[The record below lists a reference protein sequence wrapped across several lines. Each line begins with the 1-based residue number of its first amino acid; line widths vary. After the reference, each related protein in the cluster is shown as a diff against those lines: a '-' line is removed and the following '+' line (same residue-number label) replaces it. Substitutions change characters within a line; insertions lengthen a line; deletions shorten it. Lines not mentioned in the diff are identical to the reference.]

1 MTSALPQSPN
11 TTEPPSLLGNCSDLA
26 CANST
31 SGDTAPT
38 LQTAID
44 IISYINYFLLP
55 VLLVLGLTGNTLTVI
70 IMQTKRYT
78 HLTSRLFLIALALSD
93 SFLLLTQ
100 PFNKDFVLTLLGTD
114 LRALSNVGCKAFF
127 VIFKTAKMSSSWFL
141 VFICWERFVAVW
153 FPLKA
158 KMICTKRVA
167 LVLILAVYVIILTYT
182 SVWSYASQ
190 ITQDGICHP
199 DVYDKKNPAEVSRFG
214 TFLLGGLSIYS
225 MIPMCFLVTM
235 TPMIAFKLTRQS
247 QKRKSMIGK
256 SAKKSTAQDT
266 NRTTIMLVGVMV
278 AYILLISPVTALH
291 MSAFFLRVNAFGSNA
306 LGFLVFKEVSQ
317 ILEQINYAINFFLYV
332 LTSNMFRQG
341 LNEIFQCSAWQRL
354 SRATGS
360 KSSGSDFQASTR
372 RKYLESSETGASTVS
387 K

>member
-114 LRALSNVGCKAFF
+114 LRALSNVGCKASLSFS
-127 VIFKTAKMSSSWFL
+127 KQPKCPLRGSWSSS
-141 VFICWERFVAVW
+141 VG
-153 FPLKA
+153 
-158 KMICTKRVA
+158 
-167 LVLILAVYVIILTYT
+167 
-182 SVWSYASQ
+182 SASWRC
-190 ITQDGICHP
+190 GSP
-199 DVYDKKNPAEVSRFG
+199 SR
-214 TFLLGGLSIYS
+214 
-225 MIPMCFLVTM
+225 P
-235 TPMIAFKLTRQS
+235 R
-247 QKRKSMIGK
+247 
-256 SAKKSTAQDT
+256 
-266 NRTTIMLVGVMV
+266 
-278 AYILLISPVTALH
+278 
-291 MSAFFLRVNAFGSNA
+291 
-306 LGFLVFKEVSQ
+306 
-317 ILEQINYAINFFLYV
+317 
-332 LTSNMFRQG
+332 
-341 LNEIFQCSAWQRL
+341 
-354 SRATGS
+354 
-360 KSSGSDFQASTR
+360 
-372 RKYLESSETGASTVS
+372 
-387 K
+387 

>member
-1 MTSALPQSPN
+1 MSSAFPQTLQ
-11 TTEPPSLLGNCSDLA
+11 TTEMTLFGNCSDEL
-26 CANST
+26 CGNST
-31 SGDTAPT
+31 SSETAET
-38 LQTAID
+38 LRTAID
-44 IISYINYFLLP
+44 VLSYINYFLLP
-55 VLLVLGLTGNTLTVI
+55 LLLVLGLTGNTLTII

-78 HLTSRLFLIALALSD
+78 HLTSRIFLIALALSD
-93 SFLLLTQ
+93 SVLLLTQ
-100 PFNKDFVLTLLGTD
+100 PFNKNFILTLFQTD
-114 LRALSNVGCKAFF
+114 LRAMSNVGCKVFF

-167 LVLILAVYVIILTYT
+167 FCLILAVYFIILTYT

-190 ITQDGICHP
+190 ITPKGICHP
-199 DVYDKKNPAEVSRFG
+199 DVYDKSDPNEVRRFG
-214 TFLLGGLSIYS
+214 AFLLGGLSIYS
-225 MIPMCFLVTM
+225 LIPMCFLITM
-235 TPMIAFKLTRQS
+235 TPMIALKLTRHG

-256 SAKKSTAQDT
+256 SARKATSQDT

-332 LTSNMFRQG
+332 LTSSMFRQG
-341 LNEIFQCSAWQRL
+341 FQEILHCNPWQRL
-354 SRATGS
+354 SRARSS
-360 KSSGSDFQASTR
+360 KSSGSDFQISTR
-372 RKYLESSETGASTVS
+372 KKYLESENVSTVS

>member
-1 MTSALPQSPN
+1 MTSSLPQTLQ
-11 TTEPPSLLGNCSDLA
+11 TTDMTLFGNCSNEL
-26 CANST
+26 CSNST
-31 SGDTAPT
+31 SGDIAET
-38 LQTAID
+38 LRTAID
-44 IISYINYFLLP
+44 VLSYINYFLLP
-55 VLLVLGLTGNTLTVI
+55 LLLVLGLTGNTLTII
-70 IMQTKRYT
+70 IMQTKRFT
-78 HLTSRLFLIALALSD
+78 HLTSRIFLIALALSD
-93 SFLLLTQ
+93 SVLLLTQ
-100 PFNKDFVLTLLGTD
+100 PFNKNFILTLFQTD

-158 KMICTKRVA
+158 KLICTKRVA
-167 LVLILAVYVIILTYT
+167 VGLILAVYIFIFTYT

-190 ITQDGICHP
+190 ITPKGICHP
-199 DVYDKKNPAEVSRFG
+199 DVYDKSDPNEVSRFG
-214 TFLLGGLSIYS
+214 AFLLGGLSIYS
-225 MIPMCFLVTM
+225 LIPMCFLITM
-235 TPMIAFKLTRQS
+235 TPMIALKLTRHG
-247 QKRKSMIGK
+247 QKRKSMVGK
-256 SAKKSTAQDT
+256 SARKATSQDT

-332 LTSNMFRQG
+332 LTSSMFRQG
-341 LNEIFQCSAWQRL
+341 FKEILHCNRWQRL
-354 SRATGS
+354 SRATSS
-360 KSSGSDFQASTR
+360 KSSGSDFQISTR
-372 RKYLESSETGASTVS
+372 KKYLESENVSTVS